1 MGYWTGQD
9 CELDEEECSKD
20 SCHNNGT
27 CIEAVGG
34 PPTCIC
40 EPGKCIN
47 VPGTYIC
54 VCVGYWTGQ
63 DCELDGGEC
72 SKEPCH
78 NNGTCIEA
86 VGGPP
91 TFICEP
97 GKCINVPGTY
107 ICVCVGYWTGQD
119 CELDEEECS
128 KDPCHNNG
136 TCIEAV
142 GGPPTCICEPGKC
155 INVYGTYICVCVG
168 YWTGQDCEL
177 DKEEC
182 SKDPCHNNGTCI
194 EAVGG
199 PPTCIC
205 EPGKCIN
212 VPRYIYLCLCGILD
226 GAGL

>member
-1 MGYWTGQD
+1 MYPGTYICVCVGYWTGQD
-9 CELDEEECSKD
+9 CELDGGECSKD
-20 SCHNNGT
+20 PCHNKGT

-91 TFICEP
+91 TSICEP

-142 GGPPTCICEPGKC
+142 GR
-155 INVYGTYICVCVG
+155 
-168 YWTGQDCEL
+168 
-177 DKEEC
+177 
-182 SKDPCHNNGTCI
+182 
-194 EAVGG
+194 

-212 VPRYIYLCLCGILD
+212 VPGNIYLCLCGILD